1 MSEQENLN
9 FEHKY
14 ILDWLKENT
23 QNSEEYTLQNVR
35 NPSAPFVQKVYI
47 NILTELGLSDSICNT
62 QQAEFE
68 ILDEVG
74 DHHDL
79 YKIMLPLVS
88 LQAACTNMLNQICGD
103 GNYNFGLNDLMN
115 PDPKRTQKFL
125 SVLINFWMFCN
136 SVYQKVDA
144 AQKYV
149 DEIIDMKKRMISD
162 IENYRNKINQMK
174 SRAVEEK
181 ELARSVEAE
190 SEELRARVEQ
200 LKETGEQL
208 SARNTKLKSE
218 IEEARK
224 KTSDLEA
231 EHKGL
236 ETERDNLQGIVDGAA
251 AIQRLDDEL
260 VKMREEL
267 SHKETQKVQFS
278 ERISAM
284 ERNATDLNSMFEV
297 VKQYSNEQAELK
309 NLKVKI
315 QEINDKLKVFDG
327 ETEEVESLIR
337 EEEGQIN
344 EKSEV
349 LSKMKNQW
357 SRRRQG
363 KQEDLDRA
371 KTELEA
377 AKSSLDEEQL
387 KAMELAEK
395 VRDYE
400 LQSAEEND
408 EMILEANQVRSQ
420 YAKIL
425 EAMEKFNIKMS
436 TDMKKLSEAKKK
448 LNESASAL

>member
-315 QEINDKLKVFDG
+315 QEINDKLKVFSG

>member
-144 AQKYV
+144 AQKDV